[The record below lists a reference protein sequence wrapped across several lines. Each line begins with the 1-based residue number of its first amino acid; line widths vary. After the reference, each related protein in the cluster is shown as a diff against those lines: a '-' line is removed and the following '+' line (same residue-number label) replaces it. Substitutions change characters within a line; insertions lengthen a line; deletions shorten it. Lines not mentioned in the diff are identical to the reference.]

1 MKPKRTHTDANFLAD
16 QIDAIATL
24 MWALSERMEYYAGF
38 NGKMNLH
45 AREMAGASSI
55 ARTWSQDAPKPP
67 AQQTN
72 TASCETC
79 RFLLTIEQTEERNEG
94 GILLPTKLQARLCR
108 RFPIGEKKAPH
119 DWCGEW
125 RELK

>member
-1 MKPKRTHTDANFLAD
+1 MKHKPAHTDAAFLAD

-55 ARTWSQDAPKPP
+55 ARTWSSAIR
-67 AQQTN
+67 AQIP
-72 TASCETC
+72 TANPHS
-79 RFLLTIEQTEERNEG
+79 
-94 GILLPTKLQARLCR
+94 R
-108 RFPIGEKKAPH
+108 RRKGTTP
-119 DWCGEW
+119 
-125 RELK
+125 